1 MCPREMCSVPLCQL
15 CQYANCANCA
25 NCASVPTVPVCQCA
39 SVPVC
44 QLYQCANCAR
54 VPVCQLCQRVKYNL
68 STDFPPVASFLAV
81 RGHFPVQVSFSIS
94 AITIQG
100 DQINF

>member
-1 MCPREMCSVPLCQL
+1 MYPREMCSVPLCQL
-15 CQYANCANCA
+15 CQL
-25 NCASVPTVPVCQCA
+25 CQCA
-39 SVPVC
+39 SVP
-44 QLYQCANCAR
+44 A
-54 VPVCQLCQRVKYNL
+54 CQLCQRVKYNL